1 MWLGRSANG
10 SLAAI
15 KVLRAFSAAA
25 AQTLFAREKRALLR
39 LQHPNLVPVFDVGD
53 RYIVSAYIEGADL
66 RHRMRSPIP
75 VQEGV
80 NIICEIASALSMA
93 HAAGIIHCDVKPAN
107 ILISHEGRPF
117 LADFGIATFTD
128 DEQDTDLVRGTPA
141 YMAPEQ
147 KRGMS
152 TPKSDQYSLAKTLLV
167 MLGGTSPLPPREAV
181 LKLPEAYNALTPI
194 LLRALEQAPEKRFPS
209 ISLMATELKALA
221 LADTET
227 MTQLAPT
234 RRPSDAFAWVGG
246 HHSEQRFG
254 EHIVRTNYRLS
265 ELEAA
270 GLLDSEAVA
279 QFRKQTG
286 CADFGWSM
294 YARDE
299 LLGPLSAPAALAR
312 AKHTTVFLHGLFTNR
327 EIWKDV
333 AIGTSRDNGL
343 AVVLTPDLP
352 GFGESRL
359 GKQIPR
365 EVLSPKGMIH
375 SVNAWLALIGIGDI
389 PKVVMGHSYSAAALM
404 CIPQEELGDR
414 VHTICL
420 TPAFVYFTRRLR
432 LKARTDAFLARL
444 LFALPKWL
452 ARGPA
457 RFLFRRDPTLLL
469 VNKQSCNDM
478 AESALQLGG
487 VRVARLFASSANLRP
502 AAPHDLRRCTVV
514 TTPDD
519 PLVPVDV
526 TEQSILSAG
535 IPDAQWYRL
544 IYGGHFPQLV
554 DEDHPEWGARN
565 VHELVSLIDSVL
577 DKARATKSGSEKKPT
592 SSDQINTEAT
602 SSLGA
607 KSLQQSASAQV
618 EVASEDDETVHL

>member
-1 MWLGRSANG
+1 
-10 SLAAI
+10 
-15 KVLRAFSAAA
+15 
-25 AQTLFAREKRALLR
+25 
-39 LQHPNLVPVFDVGD
+39 
-53 RYIVSAYIEGADL
+53 
-66 RHRMRSPIP
+66 
-75 VQEGV
+75 
-80 NIICEIASALSMA
+80 
-93 HAAGIIHCDVKPAN
+93 
-107 ILISHEGRPF
+107 
-117 LADFGIATFTD
+117 
-128 DEQDTDLVRGTPA
+128 
-141 YMAPEQ
+141 
-147 KRGMS
+147 
-152 TPKSDQYSLAKTLLV
+152 
-167 MLGGTSPLPPREAV
+167 
-181 LKLPEAYNALTPI
+181 
-194 LLRALEQAPEKRFPS
+194 
-209 ISLMATELKALA
+209 MATELKALA

-389 PKVVMGHSYSAAALM
+389 PKVVMGHSYSAAALIASPKKNSAIE
-404 CIPQEELGDR
+404 CTQSVSHRPSSISHD
-414 VHTICL
+414 VCD
-420 TPAFVYFTRRLR
+420 LR
-432 LKARTDAFLARL
+432 LARM
-444 LFALPKWL
+444 
-452 ARGPA
+452 
-457 RFLFRRDPTLLL
+457 RFLRDFSLPYPNGLLAALL
-469 VNKQSCNDM
+469 V
-478 AESALQLGG
+478 
-487 VRVARLFASSANLRP
+487 FYF
-502 AAPHDLRRCTVV
+502 
-514 TTPDD
+514 
-519 PLVPVDV
+519 
-526 TEQSILSAG
+526 
-535 IPDAQWYRL
+535 DATQPYC
-544 IYGGHFPQLV
+544 
-554 DEDHPEWGARN
+554 
-565 VHELVSLIDSVL
+565 S
-577 DKARATKSGSEKKPT
+577 
-592 SSDQINTEAT
+592 
-602 SSLGA
+602 
-607 KSLQQSASAQV
+607 
-618 EVASEDDETVHL
+618 